1 MIQVKVDP
9 VRSIAPGV
17 HAIPLGGVNAFLI
30 DAGELT
36 LVDTGAS
43 GSADKI
49 LQAVRALGRQPAD
62 IRHILVTHCHPDH
75 AGSLAALKRTTR
87 AAAYMH
93 PTDATL
99 VRTGKSMRPMKPAP
113 GLVNMLLFKMI
124 ISRAPQTVEPAEI
137 DYELNSGE
145 DLPIAGGIRAI
156 HAPGHCAG
164 QLVFLWR
171 RHGGVLFA
179 ADAAS
184 NIIGLGLSAGYE
196 NFDEGRRSLARIAGL
211 DFETACFGHGGAI
224 LRGASRQF
232 RRKWGGPM
240 NAYR

>member
-1 MIQVKVDP
+1 MIQTNVGAP
-9 VRSIAPGV
+9 RSIAPGL
-17 HAIPLGGVNAFLI
+17 HAIPLGVVNAFLI

-36 LVDTGAS
+36 LIDTGIP
-43 GSADKI
+43 GSADKV
-49 LQAVRALGRQPAD
+49 LQAVRALGRRPEH
-62 IRHILVTHCHPDH
+62 IRHILITHCHADH
-75 AGSLAALKRTTR
+75 SGSLAALKRTTR

-99 VRTGKSMRPMKPAP
+99 VRTGKIMRPMKAAP
-113 GLVNMLLFKMI
+113 GLVNGLFFKI
-124 ISRAPQTVEPAEI
+124 FISRAPQTIEPAEI
-137 DYELNSGE
+137 EYEVNSGE

-179 ADAAS
+179 GDAAS
-184 NIIGLGLSAGYE
+184 NVIGLGLSPGYE
-196 NFDEGRRSLARIAGL
+196 NLDEGRRSLMRIAGL

-232 RRKWGGPM
+232 RRKWGGP
-240 NAYR
+240 